1 MDLAELWTL
10 EEAGCATGIEE
21 TIDEEK
27 NIMQGIYDLT
37 GRRIERITK
46 PGIYIIDGRKQLV
59 K

>member
-10 EEAGCATGIEE
+10 EEAGSATGIEE